1 MGIRKLDSNEKK
13 YGGELISE
21 LNTAL
26 KETDTYQ
33 KAFLE
38 GDIHTIECLESFI
51 SYLKSTLSAQDI
63 YSKILDKVVSSSD
76 KTIID
81 KFKYGLKNNNLI
93 ISIKDLNTFI
103 ATPLAEMANEIRI
116 AKKIDISHRILV
128 HLLSILKSQYNI
140 EKENNVYDG
149 IYLTLIKILEKLP
162 NDFTD
167 IYLDMYEDITEY
179 NKYIR
184 RFLKMYSK
192 VIPKMVG
199 ATEYSRFNDLFKYC
213 RSKNLYDIK
222 EIENEIKE
230 KYSLS
235 ATSDEKISYY
245 NDLNAIAI
253 KEYGKSPIDIER
265 YNRLLIREI
274 ILKKS
279 LEGITQ
285 IYSSLYDINFNKVDI
300 KSEVKAEILETVGHI
315 KKVMSIINLM
325 LANTYQ
331 EKNKIDIVAQFTAKK
346 ITDEKSSNSSID
358 YSLVWRA
365 VADEE
370 TDYPFN
376 KDDSHQ
382 KTLS

>member
-13 YGGELISE
+13 YGGDLISE

-38 GDIHTIECLESFI
+38 SDIHTIECLESFI

-63 YSKILDKVVSSSD
+63 YSKILDKVVSSSN
-76 KTIID
+76 KTSVDII
-81 KFKYGLKNNNLI
+81 KYGIKNSILSIN
-93 ISIKDLNTFI
+93 IKDLDSFI
-103 ATPLAEMANEIRI
+103 LKPLAEMAYVIRI
-116 AKKIDISHRILV
+116 AEKIDNSIAIVVYLLNISNNQRNIGYDNGIFDDSY
-128 HLLSILKSQYNI
+128 LLLIDWLKYLYNNFSTISINMGVEVL
-140 EKENNVYDG
+140 
-149 IYLTLIKILEKLP
+149 
-162 NDFTD
+162 
-167 IYLDMYEDITEY
+167 EY
-179 NKYIR
+179 NKFIK
-184 RFLKMYSK
+184 RFLKIHNK
-192 VIPKMVG
+192 VIPVMIG

-331 EKNKIDIVAQFTAKK
+331 EKNKIDIVAQFASKK
-346 ITDEKSSNSSID
+346 ITDEKTSNSSID

-370 TDYPFN
+370 TDYPFD
-376 KDDSHQ
+376 KEDSHQ
-382 KTLS
+382 RTLS